1 MQQYPYM
8 RNIIRNAQ
16 GRFAAYNWK
25 QLERRMIISIMVL
38 GGVVLGGGLVTDN
51 YSFLEKWAARA
62 PLTYTA
68 EASVLVT
75 ENRTVAQM
83 KQDLI
88 HIIWAEESGKY
99 VPKAGEIL
107 PTFDPNSSEYPSCIK
122 RGGRMPLYCISYGP
136 MQIKLSTLIGFSE
149 QIYGK
154 KVTEKE
160 ARDIAEDL
168 ETAQDF
174 FLQCSIKI
182 KGCVYHW
189 TKAKEHKMEVETLI
203 KYIRLE
209 EGIKM
214 D

>member
-1 MQQYPYM
+1 MNYKELH
-8 RNIIRNAQ
+8 RDIK
-16 GRFAAYNWK
+16 GRFTKLPWRK
-25 QLERRMIISIMVL
+25 WERRMIVGVMVV
-38 GGVVLGGGLVTDN
+38 GGVVLGGGLLTNN
-51 YSFLEKWAARA
+51 YAFLDRWAAS
-62 PLTYTA
+62 PLRYTA
-68 EASVLVT
+68 EFAEASTLKV

-99 VPKAGEIL
+99 VPKDGEIL
-107 PTFDPNSSEYPSCIK
+107 PTFDPNEKEYPSCIK

-149 QIYGK
+149 QVYGK

-160 ARDIAEDL
+160 AREIAEDL
-168 ETAQDF
+168 EKAQDF

-189 TKAKEHKMEVETLI
+189 TKAAEHKMEVETLI

-209 EGIKM
+209 EGVTL
-214 D
+214 